1 MKSVKS
7 IYLRLFAALLLSL
20 SLITGCA
27 GGSASSQTA
36 DPTSA
41 SAGQGVDLSA
51 DADNPS
57 GQADEEEPSAE
68 STQDARAAQDAF
80 DDFTEDLFREEA
92 AASLLTLHYTVAEP
106 AAYGITGY
114 DRTLGTVS
122 PEDSQ
127 ESVSEAKELLD
138 ELEGMDSRVLREDQR
153 LTYTILSSYLD
164 YLLAGD
170 GLELYDQPLS
180 SSLGIQA
187 QLPFSWRNM
196 PSILPRMW
204 RITSPSSPPSA
215 HTMTV
220 FSPLSVKNPT
230 PAWE

>member
-57 GQADEEEPSAE
+57 GQEAEKDAPSAE

-80 DDFTEDLFREEA
+80 DEFTEDLFREEA
-92 AASLLTLHYTVAEP
+92 AASLLTLHYTVADP
-106 AAYGITGY
+106 AAYGITDY

-122 PEDSQ
+122 LEDSQ
-127 ESVSEAKELLD
+127 ESLSEAKELLD

-180 SSLGIQA
+180 SSLGI
-187 QLPFSWRNM
+187 
-196 PSILPRMW
+196 
-204 RITSPSSPPSA
+204 
-215 HTMTV
+215 
-220 FSPLSVKNPT
+220 
-230 PAWE
+230 